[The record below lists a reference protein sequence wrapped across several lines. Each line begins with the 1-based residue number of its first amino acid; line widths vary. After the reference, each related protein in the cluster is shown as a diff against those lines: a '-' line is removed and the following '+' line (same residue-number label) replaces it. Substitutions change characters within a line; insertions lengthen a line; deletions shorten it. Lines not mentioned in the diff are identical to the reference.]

1 MLQKGME
8 AAPLPEQLPLQDPA
22 ADLGA
27 VNVRGRRYY
36 N

>member
-1 MLQKGME
+1 ME
-8 AAPLPEQLPLQDPA
+8 EAPLPDQLQLRDPA
-22 ADLGA
+22 AGLGA

>member
-1 MLQKGME
+1 MLKQRME
-8 AAPLPEQLPLQDPA
+8 EAPLPDQSPLQDPTA
-22 ADLGA
+22 GLGA